1 MGQGQGYPEVCSSV
15 GHEAWGWQG
24 TVLTEQ
30 VHRPAEGATLTPL
43 CARQGSGP
51 QEQLHTGNLSWASTE
66 YGALAEMAGGA
77 QEKTAAGLN
86 HPGTIYETLYCRP
99 GGSGIPG
106 GRCHTARA
114 SPSECQCHSSHS
126 AQQPSWGR
134 PPMERSTTSLSQ

>member
-24 TVLTEQ
+24 TVLAEQ

-51 QEQLHTGNLSWASTE
+51 QEQLHAGNLSWASTE

-99 GGSGIPG
+99 GDQGFLGDGATQPEPLPLNANA
-106 GRCHTARA
+106 TAA
-114 SPSECQCHSSHS
+114 IQ
-126 AQQPSWGR
+126 
-134 PPMERSTTSLSQ
+134 LSNQAGEDLQ